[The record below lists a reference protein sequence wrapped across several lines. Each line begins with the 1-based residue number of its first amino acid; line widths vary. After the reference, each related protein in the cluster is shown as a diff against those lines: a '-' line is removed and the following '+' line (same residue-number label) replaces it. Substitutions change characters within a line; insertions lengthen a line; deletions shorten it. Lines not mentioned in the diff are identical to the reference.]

1 MIIHAFTKVLVIEIA
16 PHKIWVNCIIPV
28 ATDKTMFPYFF
39 NDLGVKDGKYEESVE
54 HFVAGIHMGRLSVA
68 EDIAKAAVFLVS
80 DDLKFMTGVVLYVD
94 EGQSI

>member
-1 MIIHAFTKVLVIEIA
+1 
-16 PHKIWVNCIIPV
+16 
-28 ATDKTMFPYFF
+28 MFPYFF